1 MQDAQVASLRHFAR
15 GFIQAAGSDPGSGR
29 FAEAGILFGIA
40 AGEGS
45 DPVRLAANLG
55 VPEDR
60 VAAVLALFHA
70 RGWVT
75 GDPLFGPIR
84 LTATDRAAGS
94 RLEAGTRDRVTGL
107 LIDLSDALRV
117 RFGAD
122 ARNLADT
129 LAGRAPGPATIRHHR
144 PGDLGW
150 VVERHAD
157 IYARELGFDRRLEA
171 SVARACADFLD
182 RGDAAGEAAFLAE
195 RDGTRLGSAFVTR
208 EDGETARLRLVMLE
222 PAARGGGTGKRL
234 IRRAE
239 EFARDVGYRRMVLG
253 TFSPLLAARAI
264 YAGTGW
270 RLVSSHPEEGY
281 GPRVQ
286 AEEWERVL

>member
-1 MQDAQVASLRHFAR
+1 MQDAQVSSLRHLAR
-15 GFIQAAGSDPGSGR
+15 GFLQAAGPDPAGGR
-29 FAEAGILFGIA
+29 TAEAGILFGLA

-45 DPVRLAANLG
+45 DPIRLAANLG

-60 VAAVLALFHA
+60 LAVVLTLFQA
-70 RGWVT
+70 RGWLS
-75 GDPLFGPIR
+75 GDHRSGPFR
-84 LTATDRAAGS
+84 LSPAGQAAGA
-94 RLEAGTRDRVTGL
+94 RLAAGTRDRVSGL
-107 LIDLSDALRV
+107 LADLSDALRE
-117 RFGAD
+117 RFGED
-122 ARNLADT
+122 ARNLAAT

-157 IYARELGFDRRLEA
+157 IYGRELGFDSRLEA
-171 SVARACADFLD
+171 FVARTCADFLD
-182 RGDAAGEAAFLAE
+182 RDDPAAEAAFLAE
-195 RDGTRLGSAFVTR
+195 RDGIRLGSAFVIR
-208 EDGETARLRLVMLE
+208 EDEETARLRLVMLE